1 MTGSCPRGAGEFK
14 PGSPRSLGANAGAAQ
29 GVEEDRILGVPGDL
43 GQGPKTGLVGVHPR
57 PQLALRTVAVRAA
70 FAHGAP
76 MRTVVTGA
84 NRGIGLELVRQLA
97 RRGDEVEACARN
109 PAEAQALKALAGAKV
124 RLHRLDVADD
134 KSVSALAQAL
144 AGAPIDIVF
153 NVAGVYGGPGQS
165 VRQMAEDLLLA
176 DVAHT
181 YQVNAIG
188 ALRVAVALLPNVRQ
202 GAIKKLVH
210 VTSGMGSI
218 DDNTSGGYYA
228 YRMSKAALN
237 MMSRSLA
244 VDLKRE
250 GIASYVI
257 NPGWVQTDM
266 GGSSA
271 PTRVEDSVEA
281 ILREVDRA
289 TLADSGEFL
298 DYKGGRLTW

>member
-1 MTGSCPRGAGEFK
+1 
-14 PGSPRSLGANAGAAQ
+14 
-29 GVEEDRILGVPGDL
+29 
-43 GQGPKTGLVGVHPR
+43 
-57 PQLALRTVAVRAA
+57 
-70 FAHGAP
+70 

-109 PAEAQALKALAGAKV
+109 PGEAHALQALAGEKV

-134 KSVSALAQAL
+134 KSVSALAQTL
-144 AGAPIDIVF
+144 SGAPIDIVF

-165 VRQMAEDLLLA
+165 IRQMAEDLLLA

-202 GAIKKLVH
+202 GAVKKLVH

-266 GGSSA
+266 GGRNA